1 MDSGAV
7 FSMLLGV
14 GILALAIFLAYK
26 DVKDETD
33 MPMDPVVKE
42 LRRQWWANQVIN
54 NANRQADLYKN
65 HHHHHNN
72 PND

>member
-1 MDSGAV
+1 MDSGAI

-14 GILALAIFLAYK
+14 GILALAIFLAIK
-26 DVKDETD
+26 DAEDEAH
-33 MPMDPVVKE
+33 MPIDPVVKE
-42 LRRQWWANQVIN
+42 LRRQWWTNQVIN

-65 HHHHHNN
+65 HHHHNN